1 MLLVTYKEIAESVLV
16 DLGISGGSWV
26 IYAVPASHP
35 APQAEQALMQSQHD
49 ENAHKKKF
57 HQAG

>member
-26 IYAVPASHP
+26 IYAVPAPHP
-35 APQAEQALMQSQHD
+35 APKQSRP
-49 ENAHKKKF
+49 
-57 HQAG
+57 